1 MCEHSPMPAARL
13 LLPVVLAGLL
23 SGCGSSDEPAPLPT
37 RATPQ
42 RAELGWE
49 ERFPESGPAL
59 VFRAH
64 RFAVTADGWE
74 AEIEVENR
82 TTVPWQVGGA
92 AVDIASSFGVMLF
105 PTGSLDEVEQRS
117 QDGELPGLRAAQQFV
132 PPLPARL
139 APGGSWRGTIGAR
152 GSLAAGLY
160 VRLVYGPFVAVGD
173 APEGMQPGFSW
184 ITDHAHRLKR

>member
-1 MCEHSPMPAARL
+1 M
-13 LLPVVLAGLL
+13 
-23 SGCGSSDEPAPLPT
+23 
-37 RATPQ
+37 
-42 RAELGWE
+42 
-49 ERFPESGPAL
+49 
-59 VFRAH
+59 
-64 RFAVTADGWE
+64 FAVTVDGWE

-82 TTVPWQVGGA
+82 TQVPWRVGGA

-117 QDGELPGLRAAQQFV
+117 QDDELPGLRAAQQFA

-139 APGGSWRGTIGAR
+139 APGGRWRGTIGAR

-160 VRLVYGPFVAVGD
+160 VRLVYGPFVAIGD